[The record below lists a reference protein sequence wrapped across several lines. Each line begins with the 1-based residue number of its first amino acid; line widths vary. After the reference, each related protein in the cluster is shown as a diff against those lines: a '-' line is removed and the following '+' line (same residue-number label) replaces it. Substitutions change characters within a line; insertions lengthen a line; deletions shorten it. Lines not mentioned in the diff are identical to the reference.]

1 MNLDEQ
7 ISKRV
12 DKDYR
17 FELWNENVSSIKLM
31 NLKKA
36 ALCGLFFYFP
46 KNKFIVFF
54 LFLLF
59 KDFFEAKTHA

>member
-1 MNLDEQ
+1 VKFLNKLDFMRQVCEC
-7 ISKRV
+7 SA
-12 DKDYR
+12 
-17 FELWNENVSSIKLM
+17 NVSSIKLM